1 MEIILISLTLLTLIT
16 LVIIVGTRGNPL
28 SLFYQFQSFKAQVVE
43 NKIQLLLLSSL
54 ILLVSLFAYFFYI
67 MPQVTAGPLQPIP
80 FSHRLHAGNKK
91 IDCRFCHS
99 YVDRSIHP
107 GIPPVEKCLYCH
119 NFIISNH
126 PEIRKEHNY
135 FDTKTPTP
143 WKKVFYVPEHVMFNH
158 ERHIKKEVECETCHG
173 DIEGTDR
180 LKTHEFIMGFCI
192 KCHRKEKAN
201 LDCWLSCHN

>member
-1 MEIILISLTLLTLIT
+1 MEIILASLTLLIIIF
-16 LVIIVGTRGNPL
+16 LVILVGTKGKPL
-28 SLFYQFQSFKAQVVE
+28 VLIYQFQSFTAQIVE
-43 NKIQLLLLSSL
+43 NKIQLLILSFL
-54 ILLVSLFAYFFYI
+54 IILISLFAYFYYI
-67 MPQVTAGPLQPIP
+67 MPNVDAGPIQPIA

-107 GIPPVEKCLYCH
+107 GIPPVEKCLFCH
-119 NFIISNH
+119 NSIIPQH

-143 WKKVFYVPEHVMFNH
+143 WKKVFFVPEHVMFNH
-158 ERHIKKEVECETCHG
+158 ERHIKKEVLCETCHG
-173 DIEGTDR
+173 DVEGTDR
-180 LKTHEFIMGFCI
+180 LKTHEFKMGFCI